1 MDVEYD
7 MKERKNIALPIKIVL
22 LVTGILATGIGI
34 LGIFLPLLPTTPFLI
49 LAAACFIRSSDRLY
63 TRLITNRIFGEY
75 LKNYLDKKGIP
86 LGVKIITIF
95 LLWITILL
103 SALLFTDLIWVR
115 ILLVIIAVG
124 VTIHLFYIKTYRP

>member
-1 MDVEYD
+1 
-7 MKERKNIALPIKIVL
+7 MKGRKNTALPIKIIL
-22 LVTGILATGIGI
+22 LVTGIIATGIGI

-63 TRLITNRIFGEY
+63 TWLITNRIFGEY
-75 LKNYLDKKGIP
+75 LKNYLDRKGIP

-124 VTIHLFYIKTYRP
+124 VTIHLLYIKTYRP